1 MHREQISTN
10 IEICQINYCLCIFHF
25 IFISFQWQSHC
36 AFGTLQ
42 TIFGDIT
49 YNKMSYSQKNYILAR
64 KTSVVY

>member
-25 IFISFQWQSHC
+25 ILNT
-36 AFGTLQ
+36 FGTLQ